1 MQYTKLKRIAGLFA
15 GLVIFAAGTS
25 TALAVGTPS
34 GITITNTATVNYS
47 VGGDARS
54 GNGSDPG
61 FVVDNRV
68 DLTVTNTDAG
78 NNVNVTP
85 GVADRVLTYTVTN
98 TGNTTQ
104 GYILEAVGATTNIP
118 MANVEIWLDANN
130 NGTWDGAPNDTLYT
144 AGTNVADLDPNGV
157 IGVDDVITV
166 FIVADTP
173 AAAVDTNQDDYR
185 LRATT
190 TAAGGVGAP
199 AVALPPAGAPTAGV
213 DVVFADG
220 TGSSS
225 EGNRDGQHS
234 AAATYTVVSA
244 NLTVAKTILSTTDE
258 FGGSYSIPNANVVY
272 QVVVT
277 NGGAGT
283 VDNNTVTVSDPV
295 PTGTRACYQAGT
307 ACAGAPT
314 FTANTSGLTLFATQ
328 YSNVAVPGPGDWGY
342 APTDPDGDGADPA
355 ITFVRWVTTGTMNA
369 TSDFTVTFGVVIN

>member
-34 GITITNTATVNYS
+34 GTNITNTATVNYT

-68 DLTVTNTDAG
+68 DLTVANTDAG

-104 GYILEAVGATTNIP
+104 GYLLSAVAATANIP
-118 MANVEIWLDANN
+118 MGNVRIYLDDG
-130 NGTWDGAPNDTLYT
+130 NGSWDGTGTETLYT
-144 AGTNVADLDPNGV
+144 AGNNAFDLDPNGAP
-157 IGVDDVITV
+157 GADTTTV

-173 AAAVDTNQDDYR
+173 AAAADTNQDDYR
-185 LRATT
+185 LVATT

-199 AVALPPAGAPTAGV
+199 AVALGPAAAPTAGV
-213 DVVFADG
+213 DVVFADAAG
-220 TGSSS
+220 DSDAA
-225 EGNRDGQHS
+225 RDGQHS
-234 AAATYTVVSA
+234 DAATYTVVSA

-258 FGGSYSIPNANVVY
+258 FGGSYSLPNATVVY

-295 PTGTRACYQAGT
+295 PAGTRACYQAGT
-307 ACAGAPT
+307 TCAGAPT
-314 FTANTSGLTLFATQ
+314 FAAGTSGLTLFATQ
-328 YSNVAVPGPGDWGY
+328 YSDDNGGTWTY

-355 ITFVRWVTTGTMNA
+355 ITDVRWVTTGTMNA